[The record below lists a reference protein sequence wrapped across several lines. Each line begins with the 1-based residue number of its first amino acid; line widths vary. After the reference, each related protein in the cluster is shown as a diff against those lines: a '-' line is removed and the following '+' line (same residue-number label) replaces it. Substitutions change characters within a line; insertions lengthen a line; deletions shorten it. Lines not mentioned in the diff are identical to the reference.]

1 MVRRQVQVLVHCNG
15 QRHRYPTHATRS
27 VPTSS
32 PAPLLRT
39 DAHVPDGDAPADR
52 TFRIRL
58 ANRLT
63 ELRLAIDL
71 GEIRT
76 RAAFMAALER
86 DGTFMA
92 DDPRVLKACSDAR
105 LAAWLTGPDVP

>member
-1 MVRRQVQVLVHCNG
+1 
-15 QRHRYPTHATRS
+15 
-27 VPTSS
+27 
-32 PAPLLRT
+32 
-39 DAHVPDGDAPADR
+39 VPDGDAPADR

-76 RAAFMAALER
+76 RAAFKAALER
-86 DGTFMA
+86 DGTFTT
-92 DDPRVLKACSDAR
+92 DDPRVRKACGDAG
-105 LAAWLTGPDVP
+105 LAAWLTSPGVP

>member
-1 MVRRQVQVLVHCNG
+1 
-15 QRHRYPTHATRS
+15 
-27 VPTSS
+27 
-32 PAPLLRT
+32 
-39 DAHVPDGDAPADR
+39 VPDGDTPADR

-76 RAAFMAALER
+76 RAAFKAALER
-86 DGTFMA
+86 DGNFTA
-92 DDPRVLKACSDAR
+92 GDPRVMQACKDAS
-105 LAAWLTGPDVP
+105 LAPWLAGPGAP

>member
-1 MVRRQVQVLVHCNG
+1 
-15 QRHRYPTHATRS
+15 
-27 VPTSS
+27 
-32 PAPLLRT
+32 
-39 DAHVPDGDAPADR
+39 VPDGDAPADR

-76 RAAFMAALER
+76 RAAFKAALER
-86 DGTFMA
+86 DGSFTA
-92 DDPRVLKACSDAR
+92 GDPRVLKACREAG
-105 LAAWLTGPDVP
+105 LTAWLRGPGFP

>member
-1 MVRRQVQVLVHCNG
+1 M
-15 QRHRYPTHATRS
+15 
-27 VPTSS
+27 
-32 PAPLLRT
+32 
-39 DAHVPDGDAPADR
+39 PDGDTPADR

-76 RAAFMAALER
+76 RAAFKAALER
-86 DGTFMA
+86 DGTFTA
-92 DDPRVLKACSDAR
+92 DDPRVMQACSDAS
-105 LAAWLTGPDVP
+105 LAPWLAGPRVP